1 MNTALHIAQVI
12 VSVLLIIVLLTQA
25 KGSGFSGSFSGD
37 SSSIYRTRRGIE
49 KTLFNFTIGT
59 AVVFVVLSIVATL
72 MLIELRPGT
81 RRLPLITGG
90 DFGAGILPPQSQI
103 TVYV

>member
-1 MNTALHIAQVI
+1 LADTDWRIRKVWQLNTALHIAQVI

-72 MLIELRPGT
+72 VL
-81 RRLPLITGG
+81 
-90 DFGAGILPPQSQI
+90 
-103 TVYV
+103 